1 MAGSGYPFAK
11 AVHIGCAALS
21 LAGFGVRGVLVLVGS
36 PWGLTRFARV
46 APHVVDT
53 VLLASA
59 IGLAVFTG
67 QYPFAD
73 GWLTAKLLALV
84 LYIVLGSIAL
94 RRGTRPPAVRIAA
107 FAGALATGGYI
118 VSVALMRDPRGMLGW
133 LLPG

>member
-1 MAGSGYPFAK
+1 MAGSGYVLVK

-21 LAGFGVRGVLVLVGS
+21 LAGFGVRGVLVLAGS
-36 PWGLTRFARV
+36 PWGLTGFARV

-59 IGLAVFTG
+59 IWLAVLAG

-94 RRGTRPPAVRIAA
+94 RHGTRPPALRIAA

-118 VSVALMRDPRGMLGW
+118 VSVALTRDPRGVLGW
-133 LLPG
+133 LLSG